1 MLELIN
7 GMSSMIPGLPITHRW
22 PSTARRS
29 IVDLAR
35 STKVALDLL
44 RPIPM
49 LPVDSWNV
57 SWDRAADW
65 MGLVAVALH
74 MVLNGRRALVL
85 KGRSRF
91 GMSLTKSAGR
101 LVALVTGASL
111 IHVITYWTARS
122 PLWASGALWLLSVA

>member
-1 MLELIN
+1 
-7 GMSSMIPGLPITHRW
+7 MSSMIPGLPITHRW

-85 KGRSRF
+85 KGSSRF